1 MNYYNFSPQETL
13 KKLKTSPSGL
23 SQNEA
28 KKRLAESGLN
38 EIKVAGKPL
47 WKKILEPITDVFML
61 VLIFAGVISIFHG
74 DTLDA
79 IIIFAIVVVNA
90 GISYVQEY
98 STEKI
103 LRELRKTSEQIVEVV
118 RGGKT
123 LKISKSHLVVGDIV
137 QLSEGD
143 KIPADGRILSANSV
157 RVDESML
164 TGESLPITKT
174 AESIE
179 HKNLEAYQQTNM
191 LFQGAFVISGNLQ
204 MAVTATGS
212 NTEFGKLAELSSQIS
227 SESPVQV
234 KINKLV
240 RKIIFFAI
248 GLAVVAFG
256 LSLWRG
262 TEFVEAVKFV
272 LTMSVSFVPEGL
284 PIAIS
289 IILALGMRKMA
300 REKALVRNLR
310 AIETVGVITTI
321 ATDKTGTLTENR
333 LTLQKFHSLKP
344 EDEFY
349 HTIFEAKNNS
359 EKTRDPLDIAL
370 DDFIKLSG
378 KTFSAHEPLRAFGFN
393 QDLAMSGNLSHAG
406 EKFVLSAKGAPEK
419 MMALAKISA
428 KQKKEIQQKLEEYT
442 GEGFRVLA
450 IVRAELSKEIEKLE
464 EIPANAKFE
473 FVGLIAVADI
483 LRSTSA
489 KAIREARAAG
499 VSVRMI
505 TGDHPETAFHIGE
518 KLGLADSRDQIFDA
532 SAIDNL
538 SDEEL
543 EKAVSKARV
552 FARITPESKFKILKI
567 LEKTEITAMTGDGV
581 NDVPALAG
589 ANVGFAM
596 GSGSE
601 IAKDASDIVLLD
613 DNFKSI
619 ITAMKEGRIIVS
631 NISKMLFYAL
641 STNAGEA
648 ATMIGALILGIPL
661 PLVPVQILWIN
672 LVTDSTLIIP
682 LGLEPA
688 NGEIM
693 KRKPSAPNSPI
704 LSKTHIARMAWVA
717 ILMAA
722 MAIFTYTYY
731 ARTLGV
737 DAARTLTFTLLTVIQ
752 WANAINSRNLD
763 KSIFAK
769 NSHTFNGKFW
779 IGMALAIGLQLVAI
793 FTPLSEMLHVSPV
806 PLGDMLF
813 VSAIAFV
820 SPIILVEIHKFFTNL
835 TEKRFPSK

>member
-23 SQNEA
+23 SQNED

-47 WKKILEPITDVFML
+47 WKKIIEPITDVFML

-123 LKISKSHLVVGDIV
+123 LKISKSDLVAGDIV

-227 SESPVQV
+227 SESPVQA

-248 GLAVVAFG
+248 GLAIVAFG

-370 DDFIKLSG
+370 DDFIKMSG

-428 KQKKEIQQKLEEYT
+428 KQKAEIQQKLEEYT

-450 IVRAELSKEIEKLE
+450 IVRTELSKEIEKLE

-473 FVGLIAVADI
+473 FVGLIAVADV

-538 SDEEL
+538 SDKEL

-769 NSHTFNGKFW
+769 NSHAFNGKFW
-779 IGMALAIGLQLVAI
+779 VGMALAIGLQLVAI

>member
-1 MNYYNFSPQETL
+1 
-13 KKLKTSPSGL
+13 
-23 SQNEA
+23 
-28 KKRLAESGLN
+28 
-38 EIKVAGKPL
+38 
-47 WKKILEPITDVFML
+47 ML

-123 LKISKSHLVVGDIV
+123 LKISKSDLVAGDIV

-227 SESPVQV
+227 SESPVQA

-248 GLAVVAFG
+248 GLAIVAFG

-370 DDFIKLSG
+370 DDFIKMSG

-450 IVRAELSKEIEKLE
+450 IVRTELSKEIEKLE

-473 FVGLIAVADI
+473 FVGLIAVADV

-538 SDEEL
+538 SDKEL

-769 NSHTFNGKFW
+769 NSHAFNGKFW
-779 IGMALAIGLQLVAI
+779 VGMALAIGLQLVAI

>member
-370 DDFIKLSG
+370 DDFIKMSG
-378 KTFSAHEPLRAFGFN
+378 KTFSTHEPLRAFGFN

-769 NSHTFNGKFW
+769 NSHAFNGKFW

-793 FTPLSEMLHVSPV
+793 FTPLAEMLHVSPV

>member
-123 LKISKSHLVVGDIV
+123 LKISKSHLVAGDIV

-174 AESIE
+174 AELIE

-227 SESPVQV
+227 SESPVQA

-370 DDFIKLSG
+370 DDFIKMSG
-378 KTFSAHEPLRAFGFN
+378 KTFSTHEPLRAFGFN

-737 DAARTLTFTLLTVIQ
+737 DAARTLTFTLLAVVQ

-769 NSHTFNGKFW
+769 NSHAFNGKFW

>member
-47 WKKILEPITDVFML
+47 WKKILEPITDAFML

-98 STEKI
+98 STERI

-262 TEFVEAVKFV
+262 IEFVEAVKFV

-370 DDFIKLSG
+370 DDFIKMSG

-596 GSGSE
+596 SSGSE

-737 DAARTLTFTLLTVIQ
+737 DAARTLTFTLLTVVQ

-763 KSIFAK
+763 KSMFAK
-769 NSHTFNGKFW
+769 NSHAFNGKFW

-793 FTPLSEMLHVSPV
+793 FTPLAEMLHVSPV

>member
-370 DDFIKLSG
+370 DDFIKMSG
-378 KTFSAHEPLRAFGFN
+378 KTFSTHEPLRAFGFN

-428 KQKKEIQQKLEEYT
+428 KQKAEIQQKLEEYT

-769 NSHTFNGKFW
+769 NSHAFNGKFW

>member
-28 KKRLAESGLN
+28 KKRLAESGPN

-123 LKISKSHLVVGDIV
+123 LKISKSDLVAGDIV

-227 SESPVQV
+227 SESPVQA

-248 GLAVVAFG
+248 GLAIVAFG

-370 DDFIKLSG
+370 DDFIKMSG

-450 IVRAELSKEIEKLE
+450 IVRTELSKEIEKLE

-473 FVGLIAVADI
+473 FVGLIAVADV

-538 SDEEL
+538 SDKEL

-769 NSHTFNGKFW
+769 NSHAFNGKFW
-779 IGMALAIGLQLVAI
+779 VGMALAIGLQLVAI

>member
-13 KKLKTSPSGL
+13 KKLKSSEAGL
-23 SQNEA
+23 SKKEAQN
-28 KKRLAESGLN
+28 RLKQYGRN
-38 EIKVAGKPL
+38 EIQVAGTPL
-47 WKKILEPITDVFML
+47 WKKIIEPLVDIFML
-61 VLIFAGVISIFHG
+61 VLIFAGVISILHG

-79 IIIFAIVVVNA
+79 IIIFSIVAINA

-118 RGGKT
+118 RDDKT
-123 LKISKSHLVVGDIV
+123 SKISTTMLVPGDIV
-137 QLSEGD
+137 NLSEGD
-143 KIPADGRILSANSV
+143 KVPADGRILSANSV
-157 RVDESML
+157 RTNESML
-164 TGESLPITKT
+164 TGESLPISKT
-174 AESIE
+174 ADALE

-191 LFQGAFVISGNLQ
+191 LFQGAFVISGNLK
-204 MAVTATGS
+204 MVVVATGS
-212 NTEFGKLAELSSQIS
+212 NTEFGKLAKLSSEIQ
-227 SESPVQV
+227 SESPVQK

-240 RKIIFFAI
+240 QKIILGTGFLAI
-248 GLAVVAFG
+248 IAFG

-262 TEFVEAVKFV
+262 MDLLESLRFVMTLCV
-272 LTMSVSFVPEGL
+272 SVVPEGL

-289 IILALGMRKMA
+289 IILALGMRRMA
-300 REKALVRNLR
+300 RKKALVRNLR

-321 ATDKTGTLTENR
+321 ATDKTGTLTENK
-333 LTLQKFHSLKP
+333 LTLQKYFSFKN
-344 EDEFY
+344 DEEFFRA
-349 HTIFEAKNNS
+349 INSAKNNS
-359 EKTRDPLDIAL
+359 KNTHDPLDTAL
-370 DDFIKLSG
+370 DDFVKLSG
-378 KTFSAHEPLRAFGFN
+378 KTFSNNEPIRAFGFN
-393 QDLAMSGNLSHAG
+393 QDLAMSGNLHHLG

-442 GEGFRVLA
+442 SEGFRVLA
-450 IVRAELSKEIEKLE
+450 IVEAELSKEIEKLE
-464 EIPANAKFE
+464 EIPASAKFE

-483 LRSTSA
+483 LRKTSA
-489 KAIREARAAG
+489 GAIKQARTAG

-518 KLGLADSRDQIFDA
+518 KLGLADSREQIFDA

-648 ATMIGALILGIPL
+648 LTMIGSLLIGIPL

-672 LVTDSTLIIP
+672 LVTDSALIIP
-682 LGLEPA
+682 IGLEPA
-688 NGEIM
+688 NGHIM
-693 KRKPSAPNSPI
+693 KQKPSTPNSPI
-704 LSKTHIARMAWVA
+704 LKKNHIFRMIWVA
-717 ILMAA
+717 VLMAIMSIA
-722 MAIFTYTYY
+722 TYISYHKK
-731 ARTLGV
+731 LGP
-737 DAARTLTFTLLTVIQ
+737 DGARTLTFTLLTVTQ
-752 WANAINSRNLD
+752 WANAINSRNLEE
-763 KSIFAK
+763 SIFKKGSRA
-769 NSHTFNGKFW
+769 FNGKFW
-779 IGMALAIGLQLVAI
+779 AGMGIAVFLQVLAI

-806 PLGDMLF
+806 PLEDL
-813 VSAIAFV
+813 AFV
-820 SPIILVEIHKFFTNL
+820 TLVGLIAPIALVETHKFFDNL
-835 TEKRFPSK
+835 INKRFEK

>member
-143 KIPADGRILSANSV
+143 KIPADGRILSANSA

-179 HKNLEAYQQTNM
+179 HKNLEAYQQTNT

-370 DDFIKLSG
+370 DDFIKMSG
-378 KTFSAHEPLRAFGFN
+378 KTFSTHEPLRAFGFN

-428 KQKKEIQQKLEEYT
+428 KQKAEIQQKLEEYT

>member
-28 KKRLAESGLN
+28 KKRLTESGPN

-79 IIIFAIVVVNA
+79 IIIFAIVIVNT

-123 LKISKSHLVVGDIV
+123 LKISKSHLVAGDIV

-174 AESIE
+174 AELIE

-227 SESPVQV
+227 SESPVQA

-359 EKTRDPLDIAL
+359 KKTRDPLDIAL
-370 DDFIKLSG
+370 DDFIKMSG

-464 EIPANAKFE
+464 EIPASAKFE
-473 FVGLIAVADI
+473 FVGLIAVADV

-648 ATMIGALILGIPL
+648 VTMIGALILGIPL

-693 KRKPSAPNSPI
+693 NRKPSAPNSPI

-717 ILMAA
+717 ILMAT

-769 NSHTFNGKFW
+769 NSHAFNGKFW

>member
-28 KKRLAESGLN
+28 KKRLAESGPN
-38 EIKVAGKPL
+38 EIRVAGKPL

-123 LKISKSHLVVGDIV
+123 LKISKSHLVAGDIV

-174 AESIE
+174 AKSIE

-227 SESPVQV
+227 SESPVQA

-272 LTMSVSFVPEGL
+272 MTMSVSFVPEGL

-359 EKTRDPLDIAL
+359 EKTRDPLDTAL
-370 DDFIKLSG
+370 DDFIKMSG

-419 MMALAKISA
+419 MMTLAKISA

-442 GEGFRVLA
+442 SEGFRVLA

-473 FVGLIAVADI
+473 FVGLIAVADV

-518 KLGLADSRDQIFDA
+518 KLGLADSREQIFDA

-543 EKAVSKARV
+543 EKAVSRARV

-648 ATMIGALILGIPL
+648 ATMIGTLVLGIPL

-688 NGEIM
+688 NGQIM

-731 ARTLGV
+731 ARTLGA

-806 PLGDMLF
+806 PLDDMLF

-820 SPIILVEIHKFFTNL
+820 SPIVLVEIHKFFTNL
-835 TEKRFPSK
+835 TEKRFPSR

>member
-118 RGGKT
+118 RSGKT

-370 DDFIKLSG
+370 DDFIKMSG
-378 KTFSAHEPLRAFGFN
+378 KTFSTHEPLRAFGFN

-428 KQKKEIQQKLEEYT
+428 KQKAEIQQKLEEYT

>member
-118 RGGKT
+118 RSGKT

-370 DDFIKLSG
+370 DDFIKMSG
-378 KTFSAHEPLRAFGFN
+378 KTFSTHEPLRAFGFN

>member
-1 MNYYNFSPQETL
+1 M
-13 KKLKTSPSGL
+13 
-23 SQNEA
+23 
-28 KKRLAESGLN
+28 
-38 EIKVAGKPL
+38 
-47 WKKILEPITDVFML
+47 
-61 VLIFAGVISIFHG
+61 
-74 DTLDA
+74 
-79 IIIFAIVVVNA
+79 
-90 GISYVQEY
+90 
-98 STEKI
+98 
-103 LRELRKTSEQIVEVV
+103 
-118 RGGKT
+118 
-123 LKISKSHLVVGDIV
+123 
-137 QLSEGD
+137 
-143 KIPADGRILSANSV
+143 
-157 RVDESML
+157 
-164 TGESLPITKT
+164 
-174 AESIE
+174 
-179 HKNLEAYQQTNM
+179 
-191 LFQGAFVISGNLQ
+191 
-204 MAVTATGS
+204 
-212 NTEFGKLAELSSQIS
+212 
-227 SESPVQV
+227 
-234 KINKLV
+234 
-240 RKIIFFAI
+240 
-248 GLAVVAFG
+248 
-256 LSLWRG
+256 
-262 TEFVEAVKFV
+262 
-272 LTMSVSFVPEGL
+272 
-284 PIAIS
+284 
-289 IILALGMRKMA
+289 
-300 REKALVRNLR
+300 
-310 AIETVGVITTI
+310 
-321 ATDKTGTLTENR
+321 
-333 LTLQKFHSLKP
+333 
-344 EDEFY
+344 
-349 HTIFEAKNNS
+349 
-359 EKTRDPLDIAL
+359 
-370 DDFIKLSG
+370 SG

-464 EIPANAKFE
+464 EIPASAKFE
-473 FVGLIAVADI
+473 FVGLIAVADV
-483 LRSTSA
+483 LRPTSA

-648 ATMIGALILGIPL
+648 VTMIGALILGIPL

-693 KRKPSAPNSPI
+693 NRKPSAPNSPI

-717 ILMAA
+717 ILMAT

-769 NSHTFNGKFW
+769 NSHAFNGKFW

>member
-370 DDFIKLSG
+370 DDFIKMSG
-378 KTFSAHEPLRAFGFN
+378 KTFSTHEPLRAFGFN

-428 KQKKEIQQKLEEYT
+428 KQKAEIQQKLEEYT

-835 TEKRFPSK
+835 IEKRFPSK

>member
-47 WKKILEPITDVFML
+47 WKKIIEPITDVFML

-123 LKISKSHLVVGDIV
+123 LKISKSDLVAGDIV

-227 SESPVQV
+227 SESPVQA

-248 GLAVVAFG
+248 GLAIVAFG

-370 DDFIKLSG
+370 DDFIKMSG

-450 IVRAELSKEIEKLE
+450 IVRTELSKEIEKLE

-473 FVGLIAVADI
+473 FVGLIAVADV

-538 SDEEL
+538 SDKEL

-769 NSHTFNGKFW
+769 NSHAFNGKFW
-779 IGMALAIGLQLVAI
+779 VGMALAIGLQLVAI

>member
-370 DDFIKLSG
+370 DDFIKMSG
-378 KTFSAHEPLRAFGFN
+378 KTFSTHEPLRAFGFN

-428 KQKKEIQQKLEEYT
+428 KQKAEIQQKLEEYT

>member
-370 DDFIKLSG
+370 DDFIKMSG
-378 KTFSAHEPLRAFGFN
+378 KTFSTHEPLRAFGFN

>member
-370 DDFIKLSG
+370 DDFIKMSG

-419 MMALAKISA
+419 MMALAKIST

-464 EIPANAKFE
+464 EIPASAKFE
-473 FVGLIAVADI
+473 FVGLIAVADV

-704 LSKTHIARMAWVA
+704 LSKTHITRMAWVA
-717 ILMAA
+717 ILMAV

-769 NSHTFNGKFW
+769 NSHAFNGKFW
-779 IGMALAIGLQLVAI
+779 IGMALAISLQLVAI

-835 TEKRFPSK
+835 TEKRLPSK

>member
-90 GISYVQEY
+90 GISYAQEY

-103 LRELRKTSEQIVEVV
+103 LRELRKTSEQIVAVV
-118 RGGKT
+118 RSGKT
-123 LKISKSHLVVGDIV
+123 LKISKSDLVTGDIV

-227 SESPVQV
+227 SESPVQA

-248 GLAVVAFG
+248 GLAVLAFG

-370 DDFIKLSG
+370 DDFIKMSG
-378 KTFSAHEPLRAFGFN
+378 KTFSTHEPLRAFGFN

-473 FVGLIAVADI
+473 FVGLIAVADV

>member
-47 WKKILEPITDVFML
+47 WKKILEPITDAFML

-370 DDFIKLSG
+370 DDFIKMSG

-737 DAARTLTFTLLTVIQ
+737 DAARTLTFTLLTVVQ

-769 NSHTFNGKFW
+769 NSHAFNGKFW

-793 FTPLSEMLHVSPV
+793 FTPLAEMLHVSPV

>member
-28 KKRLAESGLN
+28 KKRLAESGPN

-74 DTLDA
+74 DTLGA

-123 LKISKSHLVVGDIV
+123 LKISKSHLVAGDIV

-227 SESPVQV
+227 SESPVQA

-370 DDFIKLSG
+370 DDFIKMSG
-378 KTFSAHEPLRAFGFN
+378 KTFSTHEPLRAFGFN

-769 NSHTFNGKFW
+769 NSHAFNGKFW

-793 FTPLSEMLHVSPV
+793 FTPLAEMLHVSPV